1 MLDYALFSLW
11 FTVIHIGSYT
21 AAGALALGIS
31 GELYRG
37 PDRLLDYLR
46 DMSDDGE
53 SNRVGKFFLPAQ
65 ILRGLLMSVV
75 LYPVM
80 GLLGDISFVLRFL
93 FLAGLMLIYTDVASS
108 DPFPHNIEGF
118 VYMRDK
124 YLKGDQVWK
133 LYVEIVIYS
142 VIFGLLASWL
152 LFR

>member
-1 MLDYALFSLW
+1 MDYVWFSLW
-11 FTVIHIGSYT
+11 FTVIHVGSYT

-31 GELYRG
+31 GGLYRG
-37 PDRLLDYLR
+37 PDRLLDFLR
-46 DMSDDGE
+46 DMSDDAE
-53 SNRVGKFFLPAQ
+53 SGRVGKLFLPAQ
-65 ILRGLLMSVV
+65 ILRGLLMSIV

-80 GLLGDISFVLRFL
+80 GLLGDVSFVLRFL
-93 FLAGLMLIYTDVASS
+93 FLAGLMLVYTDVASG

-118 VYMRDK
+118 VYMREK

-142 VIFGLLASWL
+142 IVFGLVASWV